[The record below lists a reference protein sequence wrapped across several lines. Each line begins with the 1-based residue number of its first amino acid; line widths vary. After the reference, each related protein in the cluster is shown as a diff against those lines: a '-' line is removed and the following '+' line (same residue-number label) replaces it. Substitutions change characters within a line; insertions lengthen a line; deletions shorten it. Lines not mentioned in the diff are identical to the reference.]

1 MLADITLQAIQASL
15 DAGKVLLAYKDQ
27 KLRTSLKSSSNRDIV
42 TDVDIAC
49 ENVILGRLNLL
60 SSTPLRYISEEA
72 GDNRG
77 QSSSFWIIDPLD
89 GTANYSSGLPVYGVS
104 IAYVRD
110 AELFSAAI
118 YLPSTNELLFAQR
131 GYGAFKNQVRLK
143 AHRNNTVD
151 NSLISLTLPL
161 NFPHPI
167 HEQQAYERFKALNN
181 KSKGVLRLGSSV
193 YSLAQCAQQH
203 IDICV
208 GFRAKVWDVAAG
220 LLIADES
227 GLASSLLPQ
236 EIMATDLDYYVAP
249 HQSVDFLREVMQE

>member
-49 ENVILGRLNLL
+49 ENVILDKLSLL
-60 SSTPLRYISEEA
+60 KSTPLRYISEEA

-77 QSSSFWIIDPLD
+77 DSSSFWIIDPLD
-89 GTANYSSGLPVYGVS
+89 GTTNYSSGLPVYGVS

-110 AELFSAAI
+110 AELYSAAI
-118 YLPSTNELLFAQR
+118 YLPSTNELLFAQK
-131 GYGAFKNQVRLK
+131 GYGAFKNQVKLK
-143 AHRNNTVD
+143 LHRNKTVE

-161 NFPHPI
+161 SFPELI
-167 HEQQAYERFKALNN
+167 QEQKAYERFRLLNTT
-181 KSKGVLRLGSSV
+181 SKGVLRLGSSV

-227 GLASSLLPQ
+227 GLANSLLPQ
-236 EIMATDLDYYVAP
+236 DILGTELDYFVSPP
-249 HQSVDFLREVMQE
+249 HSVDFLREVMQN